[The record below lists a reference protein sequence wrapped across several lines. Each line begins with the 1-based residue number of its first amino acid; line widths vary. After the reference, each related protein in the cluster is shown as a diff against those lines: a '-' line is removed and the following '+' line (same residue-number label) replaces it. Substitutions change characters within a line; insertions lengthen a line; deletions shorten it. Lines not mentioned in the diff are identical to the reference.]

1 MNQGNLT
8 LLKAQEVIT
17 GNILLLLKYQKQAT
31 TAALNGEFVLRSY
44 AVTYCLEKF
53 VEAPSVTLIVGRKN
67 SPIKN
72 KVLDREFY

>member
-1 MNQGNLT
+1 MNKGNLT
-8 LLKAQEVIT
+8 LLKAQEVII

-53 VEAPSVTLIVGRKN
+53 VEAPSVTLYCRSK
-67 SPIKN
+67 KFT
-72 KVLDREFY
+72 DQE

>member
-1 MNQGNLT
+1 MNKGNLT
-8 LLKAQEVIT
+8 LLKAQEVII

-53 VEAPSVTLIVGRKN
+53 VEAPSVTLYCRSKN
-67 SPIKN
+67 FT
-72 KVLDREFY
+72 DQE

>member
-17 GNILLLLKYQKQAT
+17 GNILLLKYQKQAT

-53 VEAPSVTLIVGRKN
+53 VEAPSVTLYCRSK
-67 SPIKN
+67 KFT
-72 KVLDREFY
+72 DQE

>member
-53 VEAPSVTLIVGRKN
+53 VEVPSVTLYCRSK
-67 SPIKN
+67 KFT
-72 KVLDREFY
+72 DQE

>member
-53 VEAPSVTLIVGRKN
+53 VEAPSVTLYCRSKKFTD
-67 SPIKN
+67 P
-72 KVLDREFY
+72 E